1 MVKDAESHAAD
12 DKRRREEIETRNRLD
27 AMVYDV
33 EKNAKEWS
41 DRLEPSLKQKLDEAV
56 DGAKKAL
63 RTGETEGIK
72 KASEALQA
80 AYSEAGRSLYQQ
92 AQPSAEAGGDS
103 AAGGATPGGEPKK
116 PEEAVE
122 ADYEIVDDQEK
133 KP

>member
-1 MVKDAESHAAD
+1 
-12 DKRRREEIETRNRLD
+12 
-27 AMVYDV
+27 VYDV

-41 DRLEPSLKQKLDEAV
+41 DRLEPSMKQRLDEAV

-63 RTGETEGIK
+63 RAGETGEIA

-92 AQPSAEAGGDS
+92 AQPSSEAGGEP
-103 AAGGATPGGEPKK
+103 AGGAAPGGEPKK
-116 PEEAVE
+116 PEDVVE